1 MRIYQVIARRVN
13 CEGNSIGEE
22 VLERFT
28 KREYAES
35 YKEDWEASWQTDEN
49 KWMPYKKTLRI
60 EEINVYDHA
69 IVVV

>member
-1 MRIYQVIARRVN
+1 MYIYQVIANRVN

-22 VLERFT
+22 VLECFT

-35 YKEDWEASWQTDEN
+35 YKEDWETSWQTDEN

-60 EEINVYDHA
+60 EPINVYDHA
-69 IVVV
+69 IIVV